1 MKETYFRHYGS
12 TLQEQA
18 RDLRKNLTIPERK
31 LWFCFLKEQKPK
43 FSCQKVIGS
52 YIVDFFCS
60 DLMLAI
66 ELDGES
72 HTETVSH
79 DQNRTKYLQEQHI
92 QVLRFTNQDVM
103 QRFDAVCEAI
113 LQEIGKIANLQQPP
127 ASLALG
133 SPLRGGTREGQS

>member
-66 ELDGES
+66 ELDGEALYAVRAGYVQAVTAALEAAAAGRDFS
-72 HTETVSH
+72 VSW
-79 DQNRTKYLQEQHI
+79 
-92 QVLRFTNQDVM
+92 
-103 QRFDAVCEAI
+103 
-113 LQEIGKIANLQQPP
+113 
-127 ASLALG
+127 
-133 SPLRGGTREGQS
+133 